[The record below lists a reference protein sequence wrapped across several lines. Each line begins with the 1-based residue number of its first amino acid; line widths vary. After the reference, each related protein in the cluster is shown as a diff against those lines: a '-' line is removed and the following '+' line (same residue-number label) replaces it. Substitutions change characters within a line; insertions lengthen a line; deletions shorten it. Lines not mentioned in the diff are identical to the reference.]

1 MLKNRMNLS
10 IVLIYG
16 AIMIFIT
23 ILQVILLSVF
33 PEILAN
39 DSLFTTFN
47 SISNLV
53 LYSLIFMFFIIVFKK
68 YLKDQLLDLWK
79 NRFRVINILVI
90 GFLMMVAASIL
101 SSMILE
107 ALDVTETSDNQEA
120 LNMLV
125 NGSLFDKISLFVF
138 AVLLAPFV
146 EEIVFRKA
154 VLNIFHFKYN
164 ADGSKKAKIKKV
176 IFASI
181 AILISSLVFG
191 LIHVTSGDFV
201 QIIYYA
207 FLGIILGLL
216 YLVSNKNIYVPII
229 VHLLINLMVT
239 SIMLFE
245 Y

>member
-216 YLVSNKNIYVPII
+216 YLVSNKNIYVPIF

>member
-1 MLKNRMNLS
+1 
-10 IVLIYG
+10 
-16 AIMIFIT
+16 
-23 ILQVILLSVF
+23 
-33 PEILAN
+33 
-39 DSLFTTFN
+39 
-47 SISNLV
+47 
-53 LYSLIFMFFIIVFKK
+53 
-68 YLKDQLLDLWK
+68 
-79 NRFRVINILVI
+79 
-90 GFLMMVAASIL
+90 MMVAASIL